1 MDESLG
7 SLSARTWIETGED
20 QIASLHAK
28 AQKLVPRDHVKSIV
42 TKAPGDDKAAL

>member
-20 QIASLHAK
+20 QIASHAK